1 MTAGPRTTAPR
12 PGPDAERLQRW
23 IAGLATLLLHLVLVA
38 LALWVAPLVMSNPE
52 GAAGGARI
60 EVEYVERPDS
70 IPSPPEF
77 PRQVPEPTP
86 APRPVP
92 EPVRRRD
99 ATPLQATPVVQAE
112 DALPPETGPPRETT
126 PSPPATGTPAPR
138 ARRHGRGLPPGML
151 PDDHA
156 PLNVA
161 PAPVPAV
168 YRGRRYHASA
178 AEPNL
183 EVGGFQVIYDLVS
196 DARLRAWRD
205 EGMTEL
211 WLPLPGVRQRM
222 VCPLET
228 ALRRGSGP
236 CRMVEPDDPAL
247 EMIGDARKV
256 ISMDRVYRRGEP
268 VWLGPG
274 PYR

>member
-1 MTAGPRTTAPR
+1 MPAA
-12 PGPDAERLQRW
+12 DRLPRW
-23 IAGLATLLLHLVLVA
+23 IAALATLLLHLALVA

-60 EVEYVERPDS
+60 EVEYVELPDN

-86 APRPVP
+86 EPRPLP

-112 DALPPETGPPRETT
+112 DALPPETDQPREAT

-138 ARRHGRGLPPGML
+138 ARRYGRGLPPGML
-151 PDDHA
+151 PEDHA
-156 PLNVA
+156 I
-161 PAPVPAV
+161 
-168 YRGRRYHASA
+168 YQGRRYHASA

-196 DARLRAWRD
+196 DARLREWRD
-205 EGMTEL
+205 QGMTEL
-211 WLPLPGVRQRM
+211 WLPLPGVRQLM

-236 CRMVEPDDPAL
+236 CRMIEPDDPAL
-247 EMIGDARKV
+247 AEIGDARKV